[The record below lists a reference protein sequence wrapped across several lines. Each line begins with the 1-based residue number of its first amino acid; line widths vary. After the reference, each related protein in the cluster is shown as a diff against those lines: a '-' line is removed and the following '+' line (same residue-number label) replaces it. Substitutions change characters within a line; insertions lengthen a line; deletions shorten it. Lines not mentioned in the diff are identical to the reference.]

1 MIFLIL
7 GQGVTLLWVLL
18 IVPIKRGVVEAIGAA
33 TPMGKGKKK
42 KIKQEAV
49 KRAELKGSVEGTEA
63 GSETKKGKTAK
74 SYKQLVVFEE
84 PERVDPSTVG
94 KEVGHPLIQK
104 IQVKTKVKSYV
115 FQVPVNSS
123 AHGSSRSLDLTPQ
136 SPLGPC
142 GHTRSR

>member
-1 MIFLIL
+1 M
-7 GQGVTLLWVLL
+7 GASSS
-18 IVPIKRGVVEAIGAA
+18 VPIKKGVVEAIGAA

-49 KRAELKGSVEGTEA
+49 KRAELEGSVEGTEA
-63 GSETKKGKTAK
+63 GSETKKRKTAK

-104 IQVKTKVKSYV
+104 TQVKTKVKSYV